1 MGNES
6 DAWESFC
13 GLTEKRHAGSV
24 CWKQQSLRPDWP
36 GRPRPALETT
46 GRFLRGPDLSSCGCS
61 VDCLPALFAAAP
73 APDGRGLGP
82 GHASES
88 PGGWPRAENQSRIP
102 KPGGEPRFRS
112 SGPLEAPR
120 RGTYPFRKVGRSIAP
135 SRVGLPLLS
144 APPGTSM
151 GVRFAPNQLRAK
163 AYTHPPWGC
172 LEVMPTDETNNNDDR
187 YYKTK

>member
-88 PGGWPRAENQSRIP
+88 PGGLAARGKPVSNPEAGGRAQIP
-102 KPGGEPRFRS
+102 KFGPPRSPSAGNLPFPEGRTLDRSESGRPTCPLGAAGDVYGGTFRPEPAARKGLYTSTMGLLRS
-112 SGPLEAPR
+112 YA
-120 RGTYPFRKVGRSIAP
+120 
-135 SRVGLPLLS
+135 
-144 APPGTSM
+144 
-151 GVRFAPNQLRAK
+151 
-163 AYTHPPWGC
+163 H
-172 LEVMPTDETNNNDDR
+172 
-187 YYKTK
+187 